1 MTEQCARLNSSS
13 NNAMKQKILNLL
25 EDNLPTVDWS
35 SDFLF
40 SEMDSLAVTTVL
52 AILSDEFKIQLDSED
67 ATPKNFMTIDSLV
80 ALVESKLKAK

>member
-1 MTEQCARLNSSS
+1 
-13 NNAMKQKILNLL
+13 MKQKIIDLV
-25 EDNLPTVDWS
+25 EDNRPTVDWTS
-35 SDFLF
+35 QFLF

>member
-1 MTEQCARLNSSS
+1 
-13 NNAMKQKILNLL
+13 LNLL

>member
-1 MTEQCARLNSSS
+1 
-13 NNAMKQKILNLL
+13 MKQKILNLL

-40 SEMDSLAVTTVL
+40 SEMDSLALTTVL
-52 AILSDEFKIQLDSED
+52 AIMSDEFKIQLDSED

>member
-1 MTEQCARLNSSS
+1 
-13 NNAMKQKILNLL
+13 MKQQILTLL

>member
-1 MTEQCARLNSSS
+1 
-13 NNAMKQKILNLL
+13 MKQQIIALL

-35 SDFLF
+35 SQFLF

-52 AILSDEFKIQLDSED
+52 AILSDKFGIQLGSED

-80 ALVESKLKAK
+80 ALVESKLKEK

>member
-1 MTEQCARLNSSS
+1 
-13 NNAMKQKILNLL
+13 MKQKILNLL

-80 ALVESKLKAK
+80 NLVESKLKAK

>member
-1 MTEQCARLNSSS
+1 
-13 NNAMKQKILNLL
+13 MKQKILTLL

>member
-1 MTEQCARLNSSS
+1 
-13 NNAMKQKILNLL
+13 MKQKILNLL

>member
-1 MTEQCARLNSSS
+1 
-13 NNAMKQKILNLL
+13 MKQKILTLL

-52 AILSDEFKIQLDSED
+52 AILSDEFKIKLDSED